1 MAKVLRYTSG
11 GRTFDM
17 NEGSAA
23 QKLAAADGQ
32 FELVGEVA
40 EDGIIEGPAPAAID
54 DIEPATVVYTEADA
68 IAQNDGKDESTADAR
83 PAKNR
88 KRKAA

>member
-1 MAKVLRYTSG
+1 MAKVLRYKNG
-11 GRTFDM
+11 DRFHDL

-40 EDGIIEGPAPAAID
+40 EDGGIDAPAPA
-54 DIEPATVVYTEADA
+54 A

-88 KRKAA
+88 KKKAA

>member
-1 MAKVLRYTSG
+1 MAKVLRYKNG
-11 GRTFDM
+11 DRFHDL

-40 EDGIIEGPAPAAID
+40 EDGGIDAPAPAAID

-88 KRKAA
+88 KTKAA

>member
-1 MAKVLRYTSG
+1 MAKVLRYKNG
-11 GRTFDM
+11 DRFHDL

-40 EDGIIEGPAPAAID
+40 EDGGIDAPAPAAID

-68 IAQNDGKDESTADAR
+68 IAQNDGKDESTA
-83 PAKNR
+83 AKTAKSR
-88 KRKAA
+88 KTKAA

>member
-1 MAKVLRYTSG
+1 MAKVLRYKNG
-11 GRTFDM
+11 DRFHDL

-32 FELVGEVA
+32 FELIGEVGE
-40 EDGIIEGPAPAAID
+40 DGGIDAPAPAAID

-68 IAQNDGKDESTADAR
+68 IAQNDGKDESTA
-83 PAKNR
+83 AKTAKSR